1 MRFSFLIA
9 ALAAAS
15 PALAGPDDWAA
26 AHEACMASISSLDEA
41 SGCIGIYRDAC
52 SEERIR
58 SNQDLADGQC
68 MTGEAAEWDARLNRS
83 WAAVKAR
90 LAGNAQGL
98 RALTQAQKAWIA
110 FRDAECAASAAI
122 WEPEGTGA
130 AAAGNCLLSMT
141 AQRFIELE
149 GIVEGNL

>member
-9 ALAAAS
+9 ALSAAS

-26 AHEACMASISSLDEA
+26 AHEACMASITALDEA